1 MNDFFYNQVN
11 DTGSWEPLVFYWDS
25 YGRQLLLLFLI
36 YFLLRLRLESTT
48 VFFLIYFYLDWDA
61 RQLVFS
67 SLSIFNEI
75 EMGDN
80 YCFFLNLLLLR
91 LRCGTTTVIF
101 LVYFYLRWETTHV
114 FFLINLFIEIEMGG
128 NSCFLLSLFLLRLR
142 WETTPVIFII
152 Y

>member
-1 MNDFFYNQVN
+1 M
-11 DTGSWEPLVFYWDS
+11 
-25 YGRQLLLLFLI
+25 
-36 YFLLRLRLESTT
+36 
-48 VFFLIYFYLDWDA
+48 
-61 RQLVFS
+61 FS

-80 YCFFLNLLLLR
+80 YCFFLNLFLLR